1 MGCLR
6 SRSDSSLLAR
16 NERRARSKRE
26 QRRLSERYRIPSA
39 NFIVATL
46 HRRDC
51 SLKFDLSSDET
62 SATGSHQSFAH
73 FDSPG
78 HCKSMLPGF
87 CFSSG
92 FSAFFRFAT
101 CQVAAGRQGTG
112 LAGGKDHF
120 REFPHISS
128 FFRFENVHFDISRYN
143 S

>member
-1 MGCLR
+1 M
-6 SRSDSSLLAR
+6 SLLRDPKVVGERAERRPGGASLKAKRGERINR

-73 FDSPG
+73 FDSR
-78 HCKSMLPGF
+78 K
-87 CFSSG
+87 
-92 FSAFFRFAT
+92 R
-101 CQVAAGRQGTG
+101 
-112 LAGGKDHF
+112 
-120 REFPHISS
+120 
-128 FFRFENVHFDISRYN
+128 
-143 S
+143 